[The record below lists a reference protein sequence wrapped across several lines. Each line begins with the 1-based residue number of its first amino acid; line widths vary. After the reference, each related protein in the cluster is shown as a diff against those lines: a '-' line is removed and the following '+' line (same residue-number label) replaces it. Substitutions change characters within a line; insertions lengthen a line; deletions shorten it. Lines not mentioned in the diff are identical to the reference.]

1 MGLELRLGLRTG
13 ALNQLPLPIYAQL
26 GPAAIG
32 SATGGA
38 ESGIASGGT
47 ARGFAAA
54 SLPVSPAGFH
64 PQGARQ
70 AVSQFICFG
79 FSA

>member
-1 MGLELRLGLRTG
+1 
-13 ALNQLPLPIYAQL
+13 LNQLPLPMCAQFV
-26 GPAAIG
+26 PAAIG

-38 ESGIASGGT
+38 ESGIT
-47 ARGFAAA
+47 RGFAAA